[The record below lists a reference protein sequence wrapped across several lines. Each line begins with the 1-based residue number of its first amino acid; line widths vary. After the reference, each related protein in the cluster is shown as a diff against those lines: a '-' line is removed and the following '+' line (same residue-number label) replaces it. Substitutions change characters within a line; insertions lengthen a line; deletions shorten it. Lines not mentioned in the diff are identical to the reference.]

1 MHLSSGLPLSLIQN
15 GLPQV
20 YPKLREN
27 IRTPVTVI
35 GAGISGAL
43 TAYAL
48 VNAGLECVVVDA
60 RSVGLGSTCAS
71 TSLLQY
77 EIDVPLTE
85 LSEKIGKAQAQR
97 AYGLC
102 ATAIGALEEICGKLD
117 GPAPG
122 KENKERRNT
131 LPQKGNSLFQ
141 HKESLL
147 LASYKKD
154 VPQLEAEYKA
164 RQAMGL
170 EVEWWDAAMVRK
182 HMGFENHA
190 AIWSATAGQTDTY
203 LLTHALHRHNTGK
216 GARVYDRTPVKDIRF
231 SKSGAELVTAG
242 GPVIRTRNIVIAT
255 GYETLQYLPAHIV
268 RLYST
273 YAVAGEH
280 AESGPSWYRDCLIW
294 ETKRPYLYMRTTADN
309 RVIAGGRDEA
319 YYNPHRRDKLIK
331 QKTRQLRRDVHTR
344 FPHLDFQPEFAWA
357 GTFGSTQDGLPYIG
371 GYRKMPHTF
380 FALGFGGNGITF
392 SQMAAEIVCS
402 LIQGK
407 KHPDAGIFSFDRF
420 KG

>member
-1 MHLSSGLPLSLIQN
+1 MDLSSGLPLSLIQN

-20 YPKLREN
+20 YPKLQEN

-60 RSVGLGSTCAS
+60 RTVGLGSTCAS

-85 LSEKIGKAQAQR
+85 LSEKIGKARAER
-97 AYGLC
+97 AYRLC
-102 ATAIGALEEICGKLD
+102 AASIGALEEICNRLD
-117 GPAPG
+117 P
-122 KENKERRNT
+122 
-131 LPQKGNSLFQ
+131 SLFQ

-164 RQAMGL
+164 RRAMGL
-170 EVEWWDAAMVRK
+170 EVEWWDAAMVKK
-182 HMGFENHA
+182 HMGPVNPA
-190 AIWSATAGQTDTY
+190 AIWSATAAQTDTY

-216 GARVYDRTPVKDIRF
+216 GARVFDRTPVKDIRF
-231 SKSGAELVTAG
+231 SKSGAELITAH
-242 GPVIRTRNIVIAT
+242 GPVIRTRNIVVAT
-255 GYETLQYLPAHIV
+255 GYETLQYLPANIV

-280 AESGPSWYRDCLIW
+280 AESGPSWYHDCLIW
-294 ETKRPYLYMRTTADN
+294 ETKKPYLYMRTTADN
-309 RVIAGGRDEA
+309 RVVAGGRDEA

-331 QKTRQLRRDVHTR
+331 HKTRQLQRDVHNR

-357 GTFGSTQDGLPYIG
+357 GTFGNTQDGLPYIG
-371 GYRKMPHTF
+371 GYPKMPHTF

-407 KHPDAGIFSFDRF
+407 KHPDADIFSFSRL

>member
-1 MHLSSGLPLSLIQN
+1 MDLSSGLPLSLIQN
-15 GLPQV
+15 GLPHV
-20 YPKLREN
+20 YPKLQQD

-60 RSVGLGSTCAS
+60 RTVGLGSTCAS

-85 LSEKIGKAQAQR
+85 LSAKIGKTQAQR
-97 AYGLC
+97 AYELC
-102 ATAIGALEEICGKLD
+102 AASIGALEEISHKLD
-117 GPAPG
+117 G
-122 KENKERRNT
+122 
-131 LPQKGNSLFQ
+131 SLFR
-141 HKESLL
+141 HKDSLL

-154 VPQLEAEYKA
+154 VTWLEAECKA
-164 RQAMGL
+164 RRAMGL
-170 EVEWWDAAMVRK
+170 KVEWWDAAAVKR
-182 HMGFENHA
+182 HMGFEKPG
-190 AIWSATAGQTDTY
+190 AIWSATAAQTDAY
-203 LLTHALHRHNTGK
+203 LLTHALHRHIISK
-216 GARVYDRTPVKDIRF
+216 GAQVYDRTPVKDIRF
-231 SKSGAELVTAG
+231 FKTGAELLTAG
-242 GPVIRTRNIVIAT
+242 GLVIRSRNIVIAT

-268 RLYST
+268 KLYST

-280 AESGPSWYRDCLIW
+280 AESGPAWYRDCLIW
-294 ETKRPYLYMRTTADN
+294 ETKNPYLYMRTTADN

-319 YYNPHRRDKLIK
+319 YYNPRRRDKLIK
-331 QKTRQLRRDVHTR
+331 SKTRQLQRDVHAR

-357 GTFGSTQDGLPYIG
+357 GTFGNTQDGLPYIG
-371 GYRKMPHTF
+371 AYRKMPHTF

-392 SQMAAEIVCS
+392 SQTAAEIVCS